1 MRIQLGG
8 HLHTREQVVA
18 QCGSYVLWRHLGG
31 PLPHAEQE
39 QVAGVAGIGDGDGT
53 ARGTPAIFGLR
64 DPSHL
69 QQVLPFPLP
78 LSLSPS
84 LPLSLCDSTPSTPP
98 PLVRVQA
105 CNVHMMNMCPCPNA
119 RLRQVLKV
127 AVVLDRLV
135 MQVLCLQNK

>member
-1 MRIQLGG
+1 M
-8 HLHTREQVVA
+8 A

-69 QQVLPFPLP
+69 QQDLPFPLP

-84 LPLSLCDSTPSTPP
+84 LPLSISPSPPVPPSLCDSTPSTPP